1 MLDQMSG
8 GRIIT
13 GFVRGI
19 GTEYFAS
26 GVNPTHSHG
35 ALLRGARADPARLD
49 RDRPVPLS
57 RPALSVRL
65 RQSVAAAAAAA
76 ASAGL
81 DSLAGQLRDG
91 RMVRVGQAQIH
102 LPADL
107 QPGEVGPE
115 GVRSLPPGGRARG
128 LRVAALAARLGDPD
142 LCRRDRRDRA
152 ARAQA
157 AHRGV
162 LQQVPALSARDAN
175 AAGLFVDRL
184 DQVADGE
191 QVRLPH
197 DGDDRRESH
206 RARHGGRRQRRH
218 RARAARRCRAISASA
233 ISSPCCRSR
242 PFRPI

>member
-26 GVNPTHSHG
+26 GVNPTYSHERY
-35 ALLRGARADPARLD
+35 LRGARADPAGVD

-57 RPALSVRL
+57 RQALSVRL
-65 RQSVAAAAAAA
+65 RQPVAAAAAAA

-81 DSLAGQLRDG
+81 DSRRRAAPRRSNGAR
-91 RMVRVGQAQIH
+91 RRSASTPTCRPSARSNPAQK
-102 LPADL
+102 AFDL
-107 QPGEVGPE
+107 YR
-115 GVRSLPPGGRARG
+115 RSGGTRR

-142 LCRRDRRDRA
+142 LCGRDRRDRTP
-152 ARAQA
+152 RAQA

-162 LQQVPALSARDAN
+162 LQQVPALSARDAH
-175 AAGLFVDRL
+175 AAGLLVDRL
-184 DQVADGE
+184 DQGADRE

-197 DGDDRRESH
+197 EGDEGRGPDRP
-206 RARHGGRRQRRH
+206 RHGGGRQPGH
-218 RARAARRCRAISASA
+218 RARAARRAIRASSASA
-233 ISSPCCRSR
+233 T
-242 PFRPI
+242 